1 MLSQYDRQQLELIS
15 LRLQS
20 DDPELAKALRDGK
33 PRPLPVH
40 RRWPYALLGILAA
53 LVVVAGVLTAGVG
66 LLFAGTLA
74 LAAIVYWYRLQA
86 RRSPRVR
93 TVRRRFPRRG

>member
-40 RRWPYALLGILAA
+40 RRWPYILLGVLAA

-74 LAAIVYWYRLQA
+74 LAAIVHWYRRQA

-93 TVRRRFPRRG
+93 STRRRFPRRG